1 MWLLSLFWYL
11 LTAIAS
17 LNFNLDFFFFQGN
30 KGGVAVR
37 FVFHNTSFC
46 IVNSHLAAHV
56 EDFERRNQDY
66 KDICARMTFHLLDH
80 PPLSIVKH
88 EWVAQS
94 FVEINLLKF
103 K

>member
-1 MWLLSLFWYL
+1 MLL
-11 LTAIAS
+11 
-17 LNFNLDFFFFQGN
+17 FFAQGN

-88 EWVAQS
+88 EWVPQS
-94 FVEINLLKF
+94 FVSRVMISLASQIYFSAVILWF
-103 K
+103 